1 MIFHKGAIAKDAL
14 TLMKSRY
21 SAFATGDI
29 KYIVKTSIFQ
39 KDFDDLKAFSDSCEF
54 KKLEILEFVD
64 GDTEAFVTF
73 CATIF
78 CDGVDSSFTEKS
90 RFIKIDGRWFYE
102 EAICLLLHQVTSSNF
117 DRQRSGE
124 M

>member
-29 KYIVKTSIFQ
+29 KYIVKTSTFQ
-39 KDFDDLKAFSDSCEF
+39 KDFDDLRAFSDSCEF

-73 CATIF
+73 CVTIF
-78 CDGVDSSFTEKS
+78 CDGIDSSFTEKS
-90 RFIKIDGRWFYE
+90 RFVKMEDRWFYG
-102 EAICLLLHQVTSSNF
+102 EAIEYKNRIVKSSK
-117 DRQRSGE
+117 GL
-124 M
+124 